1 MTRATRKVNPARGGR
16 ESAKG
21 CKGCWALAGFVM
33 LWAGIAPAAD
43 TLEINDAWIREAPP
57 GAPMLAGYLC
67 LDNSADTAVT
77 LVDVD
82 SPAFRH
88 VMMHRTE
95 TVDGMAR
102 MMHQD
107 EVIVPAGKRV
117 CFEPGGLHLMM
128 PAPEQRLVAG
138 DQVELVLHF
147 ADDECRRIKVPVKA
161 P

>member
-1 MTRATRKVNPARGGR
+1 MIRMTRMTR
-16 ESAKG
+16 
-21 CKGCWALAGFVM
+21 WMLAVFVM
-33 LWAGIAPAAD
+33 LWAGTGNASE
-43 TLEINDAWIREAPP
+43 TLEIDNAWIREAPP

-67 LDNSADTAVT
+67 LDNPSDTTVT
-77 LVDVD
+77 LVGVD

-95 TVDGMAR
+95 TVEGMAR

-107 EVIVPAGKRV
+107 EVVVPAGKRV

-138 DQVELVLHF
+138 DQVELLLHF
-147 ADDECRRIKVPVKA
+147 ANEECRRIKVPVKA